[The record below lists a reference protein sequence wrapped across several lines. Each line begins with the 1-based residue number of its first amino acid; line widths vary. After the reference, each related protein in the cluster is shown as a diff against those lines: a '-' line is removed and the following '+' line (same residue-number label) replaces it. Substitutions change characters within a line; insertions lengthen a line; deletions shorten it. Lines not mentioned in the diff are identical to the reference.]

1 MNDFRE
7 YSELYHYGVKG
18 MKWGIRR
25 FQPYPDGHKGGQEVG
40 EAARSEKGPRIGHM
54 IRSVRNSQRLLN
66 EREYHMT
73 KKDLK
78 TKLDTGEIG
87 TDTYKSQKKEAKE
100 KFKTQRKEKINITSD
115 EELKETYNRLS
126 KEVREKVPYQN
137 VKRGLHIANKILTA
151 YGAASVG
158 VQGASM
164 IGLGAV
170 TGNPAAL
177 AYGIGNLVGG
187 AFGTPLGYAIRN
199 GIRRQ
204 FT

>member
-1 MNDFRE
+1 MTDFKE

-18 MKWGIRR
+18 MHWGIRR
-25 FQPYPDGHKGGQEVG
+25 FQPYPSGHKGGQEVG

-87 TDTYKSQKKEAKE
+87 TESYKSQKKEAKE
-100 KFKTQRKEKINITSD
+100 KFKAQRKEKINITSD

-137 VKRGLHIANKILTA
+137 VKRGFHIANKILTA

-164 IGLGAV
+164 LGLGAV
-170 TGNPAAL
+170 TGNPVAL
-177 AYGIGNLVGG
+177 AYGVGSLIGG

>member
-1 MNDFRE
+1 MTDFKE

-18 MKWGIRR
+18 MHWGIRR
-25 FQPYPDGHKGGQEVG
+25 FQPYPAGHKGGQEVG

-66 EREYHMT
+66 EREYHMA
-73 KKDLK
+73 KKDLR

-87 TDTYKSQKKEAKE
+87 KETYKGKKLEAKQQ
-100 KFKTQRKEKINITSD
+100 FKTKRREKLIITSD
-115 EELKETYNRLS
+115 EQLKETYNRLS

-158 VQGASM
+158 AQGSILTAA
-164 IGLGAV
+164 GAV

-177 AYGIGNLVGG
+177 AAGIGTLIGG

>member
-1 MNDFRE
+1 MTDFRE

-18 MKWGIRR
+18 MHWGIRR
-25 FQPYPDGHKGGQEVG
+25 FQPYPAGHKGGQEVG
-40 EAARSEKGPRIGHM
+40 EASRSEKGPRIGHM

-87 TDTYKSQKKEAKE
+87 NESYKSQKKEAKE

-115 EELKETYNRLS
+115 EELKEAYNRLS

-158 VQGASM
+158 VS
-164 IGLGAV
+164 GLMFTAAGAV

-177 AYGIGNLVGG
+177 AAGIIGTLTAG
-187 AFGTPLGYAIRN
+187 AKVPLGYAIRN

>member
-1 MNDFRE
+1 MTDFRE

-18 MKWGIRR
+18 MHWGIRR
-25 FQPYPDGHKGGQEVG
+25 FQPYPAGHKGGQEVG

-66 EREYHMT
+66 EHEYNTT
-73 KKDLK
+73 KKDLR

-87 TDTYKSQKKEAKE
+87 KDSYKKQKLEAKQ
-100 KFKTQRKEKINITSD
+100 KFKTKRREKTIITSD
-115 EELKETYNRLS
+115 EQLKETYNRLS

-137 VKRGLHIANKILTA
+137 VKRGLHIANKILTVYGGA
-151 YGAASVG
+151 TTGATGALYIGAGAA
-158 VQGASM
+158 
-164 IGLGAV
+164 
-170 TGNPAAL
+170 TGNPAAI
-177 AYGIGNLVGG
+177 AYGVATAIGS